1 MIETVKK
8 MATTIINSHK
18 VGNFTKWLHGFE
30 QGKAMREQAGI
41 KVQGVYR
48 SVDDQNYVTVIS
60 EVPNADMARAIFSAP
75 AMKEAMEKSGMSG
88 KPEIMILQ
96 QTF

>member
-1 MIETVKK
+1 

-18 VGNFTKWLHGFE
+18 VENFSKWLQGFE
-30 QGKAMREQAGI
+30 AGKAMREEAGI
-41 KVQGVYR
+41 KVQGVYQ

-60 EVPNADMARAIFSAP
+60 EVPNADMARAILSGP
-75 AMKEAMEKSGMSG
+75 AMKEAMKNSGIIDQ
-88 KPEIMILQ
+88 PETKILQ